1 MPGEVL
7 KYSGKQKQL
16 TKHFNLVEV
25 ACKDGTP
32 LPDNLYENAFEAA
45 ENMEIVRTELGNT
58 SIHVIS
64 WYRTVAWNKKKKGA
78 KYSQHLKG
86 RAVDF
91 MHDEHT
97 PSVIYVVLDALMNKG
112 IIKQGGLG
120 LYNTF
125 VHYDCR
131 GTKARWDKRTKK

>member
-1 MPGEVL
+1 MPEKL
-7 KYSGKQKQL
+7 EQL
-16 TKHFNLVEV
+16 TKHFNLVE
-25 ACKDGTP
+25 ASCKDGTP
-32 LPDNLYENAFEAA
+32 LPDNLWNNALEVA
-45 ENMEIVRTELGNT
+45 ENMEIVRKELGNT

-78 KYSQHLKG
+78 KYSQHLK
-86 RAVDF
+86 AKAMDF
-91 MHDEHT
+91 THDKYS
-97 PSVIYVVLDALMNKG
+97 PAAIYTLLDVLMTKG

-131 GTKARWDKRTKK
+131 GTKARWDNRTRNT